1 LPRNSEHYVVRV
13 NDVIAIHDSQI
24 AQFGGLAGIR
34 DRTLIQAAVGRPY
47 TGYYPTIEMKGAAL
61 LESLAC
67 NHGFIDG
74 NKRTA
79 LVTLDL
85 LLVRSGYR
93 LRADDVEQLNQE
105 AEKMILDLVEHRI
118 KFDEVVV
125 WIEQRIVPVQAP
137 SYE

>member
-1 LPRNSEHYVVRV
+1 MPRNSGHYVVGV
-13 NDVIAIHDSQI
+13 NEVIDIHDSLV

-34 DRTLIQAAVGRPY
+34 DCTLIEAAVGRPY

-61 LESLAC
+61 LQSLAC

-79 LVTLDL
+79 FVMLDL

-93 LRADDVEQLNQE
+93 LRADDREQLNQD
-105 AEKMILDLVEHRI
+105 AEKMVLDLVEHRI
-118 KFDEVVV
+118 KFAEVVA
-125 WIEQRIVPVQAP
+125 WIEQRIVPVH
-137 SYE
+137 SFD

>member
-1 LPRNSEHYVVRV
+1 M
-13 NDVIAIHDSQI
+13 
-24 AQFGGLAGIR
+24 
-34 DRTLIQAAVGRPY
+34 GRPY

-79 LVTLDL
+79 LVTLEL

-93 LRADDVEQLNQE
+93 LRTDDVEQLNQD
-105 AEKMILDLVEHRI
+105 AEKMVLDLVEHRI
-118 KFDEVVV
+118 KFDEVVA
-125 WIEQRIVPVQAP
+125 WIAQRIVPVQAP
-137 SYE
+137 FD

>member
-13 NDVIAIHDSQI
+13 NDVTAIHDSQI
-24 AQFGGLAGIR
+24 TQFGGLAGIR
-34 DRTLIQAAVGRPY
+34 DHTLIEAAVGRPY

-79 LVTLDL
+79 LVTLEL

-93 LRADDVEQLNQE
+93 LRADDVERLNQD
-105 AEKMILDLVEHRI
+105 AEKMVLDLVEHRI
-118 KFDEVVV
+118 KLDEVVA
-125 WIEQRIVPVQAP
+125 WIAQRIVPVQIP
-137 SYE
+137 PG

>member
-1 LPRNSEHYVVRV
+1 MPRNSEHYVVRV
-13 NDVIAIHDSQI
+13 NDVIAIHDSQV

-34 DRTLIQAAVGRPY
+34 DRALIEAAVGRPY

-61 LESLAC
+61 ESVAC

-93 LRADDVEQLNQE
+93 FRADDVEQLNQD
-105 AEKMILDLVEHRI
+105 AEKMVLDLVEHRI
-118 KFDEVVV
+118 KFDEVVA
-125 WIEQRIVPVQAP
+125 WIAQRIVPVQAP
-137 SYE
+137 FA

>member
-13 NDVIAIHDSQI
+13 NDVIAIHDSQV
-24 AQFGGLAGIR
+24 AQFGGLVGIR
-34 DRTLIQAAVGRPY
+34 DRALIEAAVGRPY

-93 LRADDVEQLNQE
+93 LRADDVEQLNQD
-105 AEKMILDLVEHRI
+105 AEKMVLDLVEHRI
-118 KFDEVVV
+118 KFDEVVA
-125 WIEQRIVPVQAP
+125 WIAQRIVPVQAP
-137 SYE
+137 FD

>member
-1 LPRNSEHYVVRV
+1 M
-13 NDVIAIHDSQI
+13 
-24 AQFGGLAGIR
+24 
-34 DRTLIQAAVGRPY
+34 GRPY

-93 LRADDVEQLNQE
+93 LRADDVEQLNQD
-105 AEKMILDLVEHRI
+105 AEKMVLDLVEHRI
-118 KFDEVVV
+118 KFDEVVA
-125 WIEQRIVPVQAP
+125 WIEKWIIPVQAH
-137 SYE
+137 SFD